1 MSKPAWKWL
10 FLNSAKLPA
19 KTKGISMGGMIESFD
34 DWVAWAF
41 VAKSHIPS
49 HSILRGERI
58 FSKIIKEE

>member
-1 MSKPAWKWL
+1 
-10 FLNSAKLPA
+10 
-19 KTKGISMGGMIESFD
+19 MGGMIESFD